1 MAQRRKAGRRLE
13 LERDRSTKAVGSNP
27 TNPYRVPS
35 QKLDIGFVSDS
46 SAGKDSKCYWSQI
59 LVPGE
64 LKSNLSADTALKA
77 WLNLGRYAREVL
89 TIQDTRR
96 FVLGF
101 TLCGSLM
108 RIWEFDRLG
117 GIISERFHVNDDG
130 LRFVF
135 TVLGFLWVN
144 QEELGFDPI
153 IITADGRRY
162 IEIERNGQRER
173 LIIDEVMKRGPA

>member
-1 MAQRRKAGRRLE
+1 MSEQFANFAEDHKSSQTDRPWPLGQPNKPLQGSTA
-13 LERDRSTKAVGSNP
+13 ER
-27 TNPYRVPS
+27 
-35 QKLDIGFVSDS
+35 KLDIGFVSDS
-46 SAGKDSKCYWSQI
+46 SAGKDSKCHWSHI

-64 LKSNLSADTALKA
+64 LKSNPSADTASKA
-77 WLNLGRYAREVL
+77 WLDLGKYAREVL
-89 TIQDTRR
+89 ATQDTPR

-117 GIISERFHVNDDG
+117 GIASERFDVNEDG
-130 LRFVF
+130 LRFVS
-135 TVLGFLWVN
+135 TVLGFLWMN
-144 QEELGFDPI
+144 QEELGFDPT

-173 LIIDEVMKRGPA
+173 SSSTR